1 MQRTIQIAGTLI
13 AAAGIA
19 LASTMAASAQPARA
33 TIGTGPAGTAYNQIG
48 TTVSAAIQDALGIP
62 ATARPFSGTS
72 QYLPML
78 HRGEI
83 TMGINSALDSQE
95 AYAGQGAYDQ
105 PLSEIRA
112 LTMISRSPYAF
123 YARADS
129 GMTNVAELAG
139 QAVVTE
145 YRAIASFNQV
155 NAAILATAGLTP
167 DDVDGETVAGI
178 PDATR
183 ALVEGRVVSSASI
196 VGIPTL
202 READASVSGGLRVL
216 ALGDNEDAL
225 NAVAGFTAAT
235 LNPSPAFVGIS
246 EPTRVAQFDV
256 FMNVGTSLSD
266 DDAYALVKAI
276 HESWGSMQESLPML
290 RGVQD
295 DQLASLNFSHPY
307 HEGAVR
313 YFEEIGLWTEEHQ
326 ARQDEVLSG
335 N

>member
-1 MQRTIQIAGTLI
+1 MQRTFQIAGTLV

-48 TTVSAAIQDALGIP
+48 TTVSAALQDALGIP

-95 AYAGQGAYDQ
+95 AYTGQGAYDQ

-112 LTMISRSPYAF
+112 LTLISRSPYGF
-123 YARADS
+123 YVRADS
-129 GMTNVAELAG
+129 GIETLADLAG
-139 QAVVTE
+139 QSVITE

-167 DDVDGETVAGI
+167 DDVQGETVAGI

-183 ALVEGRVVSSASI
+183 ALVEGRVVSSAS
-196 VGIPTL
+196 VLGIPAL
-202 READASVSGGLRVL
+202 READASISGGLRVL
-216 ALGDNEDAL
+216 PLGDDEDAL
-225 NAVAGFTAAT
+225 EAVAGFTPTT
-235 LNPSPAFVGIS
+235 LNPGPAYVGI
-246 EPTRVAQFDV
+246 EAPIRAAQFNV

-276 HESWGSMQESLPML
+276 HENWGSMQENLPML
-290 RGVQD
+290 RAVPA

-313 YFEEIGLWTEEHQ
+313 YFEEAGLWTAEHQ
-326 ARQDEVLSG
+326 ARQDEVLGG